1 MDVLNNDPDKTIVLR
16 DCVFGLAE
24 LTDKIFS
31 YLDPASVK
39 AVSQV
44 SK

>member
-1 MDVLNNDPDKTIVLR
+1 MDVLNNDQAIINDLR
-16 DCVFGLAE
+16 DRVFGLAE
-24 LTDKIFS
+24 LSDKIFS

-39 AVSQV
+39 EASRV